1 MRKIIFYILEKPAK
15 SFSFVL
21 WRRWQFPGNG
31 LIWLLYCT
39 PRCHQRLGKLVAQ
52 YWQQLLKET
61 KKVLP
66 MKLKISNRK
75 IDSCSIS
82 FRISSHKLIKLLWLP
97 PPRKM
102 GGEGGARGG
111 RQTFRLIEKP
121 VNWVLTLGLAHQ
133 EAYRKASKWTDSIF
147 TAHLDLCF
155 I

>member
-82 FRISSHKLIKLLWLP
+82 FRISSHKLIKLLWFP
-97 PPRKM
+97 SPRKM
-102 GGEGGARGG
+102 GGEKLLGWWRD
-111 RQTFRLIEKP
+111 Q
-121 VNWVLTLGLAHQ
+121 LTGFWIWGLVHR
-133 EAYRKASKWTDSIF
+133 EAYRKASTWADPIF

>member
-82 FRISSHKLIKLLWLP
+82 FRISSHKLIKLLWFP
-97 PPRKM
+97 PHRKM
-102 GGEGGARGG
+102 EGDKLLGVMER
-111 RQTFRLIEKP
+111 P
-121 VNWVLTLGLAHQ
+121 VNWVLNLGLVHR

-147 TAHLDLCF
+147 TSHLNLCF